1 VNETLY
7 IWLAILGVTAAT
19 FIARSSVLLLGERLR
34 LPPVVESALRYAPA
48 CALAAIVANDLLF
61 VAGSLDVSLQNPRWL
76 AGGAAIVIFVA
87 TRSTIGVIA
96 GGMAAFWL
104 LRAWLGG

>member
-1 VNETLY
+1 
-7 IWLAILGVTAAT
+7 
-19 FIARSSVLLLGERLR
+19 
-34 LPPVVESALRYAPA
+34 
-48 CALAAIVANDLLF
+48 
-61 VAGSLDVSLQNPRWL
+61 VSLQNPRWL

-104 LRAWLGG
+104 FRAWLGS